1 METAERE
8 NRVRFLSHKGR
19 RVLLLDFTA
28 IDEPDQALGL
38 IEHARQ
44 FVARQA
50 PASLFTLTDISG
62 SNYNRKVTEALMELG
77 KHNKP
82 FVIAGGA
89 VGVTGLS
96 KVVFKS
102 ILAFSGRT
110 NIQLF
115 DTREAALDW
124 LAAYAG

>member
-1 METAERE
+1 MERAPQDRIEF
-8 NRVRFLSHKGR
+8 VSHKGR
-19 RVLLLDFTA
+19 RVLLLDFSGIA
-28 IDEPDQALGL
+28 RADDALEV
-38 IEHARQ
+38 IAFARS
-44 FVARQA
+44 FVARQP
-50 PASLFTLTDISG
+50 PASLFTLTDITG
-62 SNYNRKVTEALMELG
+62 SDYNRKVTEALMELG

-82 FVIAGGA
+82 YVIAGGA

-115 DTREAALDW
+115 DSREAALDW
-124 LAAYAG
+124 LAAYAA